1 MKIISFVNINT
12 GNQDILM
19 KAKYGYPML
28 PRRKKND
35 LQIKKKSFF
44 FVYSLNNRKEKF
56 TKLSPCR
63 NVSPRIYGC
72 NLHYK

>member
-35 LQIKKKSFF
+35 LQIKKKIFF
-44 FVYSLNNRKEKF
+44 FCIFLKQQKRK
-56 TKLSPCR
+56 
-63 NVSPRIYGC
+63 IY
-72 NLHYK
+72 KVISM